1 DRRVQLPGLSE
12 KDLDLLEQKR
22 LEDPALPE
30 VKRPDTDSWRSP
42 YALAGLYRFNRDWN
56 VTSDFNWNP
65 NTSRTESG

>member
-1 DRRVQLPGLSE
+1 SLGVTTRFIESNGFERATLSAGQIYYFRDRRVQLPGLSE

-42 YALAGLYRFNRDWN
+42 YA
-56 VTSDFNWNP
+56 
-65 NTSRTESG
+65 